1 MGKPREASCSPAA
14 GFRLCLWLVNQSLV
28 TGASVNFSKLILVCL
43 PAIICSACGEAL
55 TEREQNAKAVTDSGS
70 KLRFLAEAGHAECQT
85 TLAHYYCDLQQYKEA
100 MKWYRSAAKQ
110 GDAMAL
116 NKIGDMYR
124 FGTGVPQDDAE
135 AVKWYLLSTEQNL
148 SMAEYNLA
156 MMYYE
161 GTGVPQDYAE
171 SLRLFY
177 LAAEGEMPVRCR
189 RLVRC
194 IEVGKV
200 CRRIWLKG
208 WHGFHLR
215 SGTIAK
221 GGHLPTT
228 NLLVNLPLSK

>member
-1 MGKPREASCSPAA
+1 M
-14 GFRLCLWLVNQSLV
+14 
-28 TGASVNFSKLILVCL
+28 NFSKLILVCL

-177 LAAEGEMPVRCR
+177 LAAEGGNARSMQKIGEMY
-189 RLVRC
+189 
-194 IEVGKV
+194 
-200 CRRIWLKG
+200 
-208 WHGFHLR
+208 R
-215 SGTIAK
+215 SGEGMPQDLVEGLAWFSLAVWNNSE
-221 GGHLPTT
+221 GGASAYNEFASELTLEQVKT
-228 NLLVNLPLSK
+228 AERRAATLSKKYGGKHKLWEP